1 MLSIARTKTIKRK
14 EVNYML
20 LYIDG
25 TVRNESRTREL
36 ADYLAGKI
44 SDNVEYLRLCEK
56 NILPMDTQTL
66 SVREKLCNKKDFDNP
81 YFVYA
86 KQFVKADTI
95 ILAAPYWDLSF
106 PSIVKAYLENICVV
120 GLTFS
125 YSSEGIPVG
134 HCKAR
139 KLYYVTTAGGK
150 IINDAYGYGY
160 TADLAKGMFGIKEVQ
175 LIKAENL
182 DIIGSDVNGIMLEA
196 KKEIDKLF

>member
-1 MLSIARTKTIKRK
+1 
-14 EVNYML
+14 ML

-66 SVREKLCNKKDFDNP
+66 SVREKLCNKKDFENP

-106 PSIVKAYLENICVV
+106 PSIVRHIWKIYVLLVLPFLIQARVFLSVIVKQENC
-120 GLTFS
+120 
-125 YSSEGIPVG
+125 
-134 HCKAR
+134 
-139 KLYYVTTAGGK
+139 
-150 IINDAYGYGY
+150 
-160 TADLAKGMFGIKEVQ
+160 
-175 LIKAENL
+175 
-182 DIIGSDVNGIMLEA
+182 IMLQPPAE
-196 KKEIDKLF
+196 KL